1 MTGGRRPRKKQRRL
15 DPDTFMSWF
24 PVAMRYGALVGV
36 FHQAVFADFD
46 RPALL
51 GLYGMMLGL
60 SEVIEAMR
68 ER

>member
-1 MTGGRRPRKKQRRL
+1 MA
-15 DPDTFMSWF
+15 WF

-36 FHQAVFADFD
+36 FHQAVWAEFD

-60 SEVIEAMR
+60 SEVLDAWRKDEG
-68 ER
+68 